1 LVTCGGLPH
10 AHRSS
15 KLHTATNL
23 QSSNA
28 QHACFW
34 VIEMPLELHL
44 VRGSESAQIARGIH
58 NGCAC
63 GGGTGTL
70 AIGHVSGNISALV
83 STLIAARDSQLHN
96 CVQDH
101 GSLIHHSAPVL
112 AAEVCLNRP
121 QKLLTVKAQLLT
133 SHGKQH
139 HHSCSHHTQGYARHP
154 QPTQI
159 DAQAL
164 CLADMARG
172 HLAAPYLGT

>member
-1 LVTCGGLPH
+1 MWWF
-10 AHRSS
+10 AKFRSS

-23 QSSNA
+23 QYINA

-44 VRGSESAQIARGIH
+44 VRGSESAQLARGIH
-58 NGCAC
+58 TGCAC

-70 AIGHVSGNISALV
+70 AIGHVSGN
-83 STLIAARDSQLHN
+83 LIH
-96 CVQDH
+96 VH
-101 GSLIHHSAPVL
+101 GNLIHHSAPAL
-112 AAEVCLNRP
+112 AAEVCLNQP

-159 DAQAL
+159 DAQQL
-164 CLADMARG
+164 CLVDTARG
-172 HLAAPYLGT
+172 HLAAPYLGA